1 MKYPACNKYHIRA
14 LCPFLD
20 FFGGNLLRL
29 AKRDSRLA
37 ARGSGSQARKI
48 ASPMKNLYTRGL
60 CKFDSACA
68 PCQNWRGEAELQV
81 HREHVGSIFGF

>member
-20 FFGGNLLRL
+20 FFGILGNLLRL

-37 ARGSGSQARKI
+37 ARDSGSQARKI
-48 ASPMKNLYTRGL
+48 ASPVGVILTLKM
-60 CKFDSACA
+60 
-68 PCQNWRGEAELQV
+68 ELNV
-81 HREHVGSIFGF
+81 TPHRS